1 MKFSSYISLL
11 LISIF
16 LVCCGTSEKEPQ
28 EQKELI
34 EENNERE
41 IEYLNL
47 GLENFKFTPQD
58 STIESVY
65 KANKHKNLWF
75 NDNFEMS
82 DEALQ
87 LLFILQKANGFGLNP
102 EHYYLDSLEFY
113 KSTFETTLQN
123 ALQLEIILS
132 KSYLKF
138 GTHLHFGLLENPKIY
153 TELKLKDTTINF
165 SDIMVKGTLIEQLLQ
180 LQPQHI
186 EYQKLQKA
194 LAKYIS
200 ENDISDD
207 FITIPNFKKDSIKA
221 YEAAKLALIKLD
233 YLSSSDTGLKIVE
246 GVKLFQED
254 NGLMPDG
261 LIGKY
266 TSEMLEYSSSKIY
279 FQAAIN
285 LEKWRWIE
293 DWGQDYFFANIP
305 EFLFKVY
312 ENNEL
317 VINNRTV
324 VGTSYTPTPEIQ
336 SQLKYFIV
344 NPEWHVPYSITSGE
358 LIPKMKKDPT
368 YLERNGYAISTK
380 GVSINDIDWESANA
394 GSFKYTIK
402 QKSGSSNALGKVKF
416 IFDNKHSVY
425 FHDTPS
431 KSFFNKDIRT
441 YSHGCVRLQNPFDVA
456 NYIVKKEN
464 NPKWENLIDTLLVNK
479 TTRTMTPSGTYPI
492 HIAYFT
498 STGTTNGHLKTML
511 DVYKKDEIFL
521 EAFKNKYFLKD

>member
-1 MKFSSYISLL
+1 MLFILSV
-11 LISIF
+11 LIR
-16 LVCCGTSEKEPQ
+16 CNNTDNTSKSEE
-28 EQKELI
+28 ELI
-34 EENNERE
+34 VENNEKE
-41 IEYLNL
+41 IEQLNSDL
-47 GLENFKFTPQD
+47 KKYSFEPQD
-58 STIESVY
+58 SILKSVY
-65 KANKHKNLWF
+65 DTNDFKNLWF
-75 NDNFEMS
+75 NENFILSE
-82 DEALQ
+82 EAIQ
-87 LLFILQKANGFGLNP
+87 LIDLLQKANGFGLNP
-102 EHYYLDSLEFY
+102 VHYHLDSLEVY
-113 KSTFETTLQN
+113 KTAFETNFQN
-123 ALQLEIILS
+123 ALELEITLS
-132 KSYLKF
+132 KSYVKF
-138 GTHLHFGLLENPKIY
+138 GTHLHRGLIDTPKVY
-153 TELKLKDTTINF
+153 TDLKLKDSLISF
-165 SDIMVKGTLIEQLLQ
+165 SKVMKKGELIKQLLL

-194 LAKYIS
+194 LAKYVS
-200 ENDISDD
+200 ENEISDD
-207 FITIPNFKKDSIKA
+207 FIAIPNFKKDSVKS

-233 YLSSSDTGLKIVE
+233 YLSSSDTGIQIVE

-254 NGLMPDG
+254 NGLTPDG
-261 LIGKY
+261 LIGKH
-266 TSEMLEYSSSKIY
+266 TAEMLEYSGSKIY

-293 DWGQDYFFANIP
+293 DWGKDYFFANIP

-380 GVSINDIDWESANA
+380 GVAINDIDWENANA
-394 GSFKYTIK
+394 SSFKYTIK

-431 KSFFNKDIRT
+431 KSFFKKDIRT
-441 YSHGCVRLQNPFDVA
+441 YSHGCVRLENPFDVA
-456 NYIVKKEN
+456 NYIVNKEE
-464 NPKWENLIDTLLVNK
+464 NPKWENLIDTLLVKK
-479 TTRTMTPSGTYPI
+479 TTKTMTPSGIYPI
-492 HIAYFT
+492 HIAYFS
-498 STGTTNGHLKTML
+498 STGTNNGHLKTML
-511 DVYKKDEIFL
+511 DVYKKDEALI